1 VSTTATI
8 VEPFNDDLLVPDSAA
23 RRERARHRAFS
34 VRDGDAIGI
43 PEPERATEQ
52 GIRVAAL
59 RRAAPKFSRGMIEAQ
74 NNAVDV
80 ALVNADGKNIQPMI
94 GEIKRIGSLDRRRG
108 RQ

>member
-1 VSTTATI
+1 
-8 VEPFNDDLLVPDSAA
+8 
-23 RRERARHRAFS
+23 
-34 VRDGDAIGI
+34 
-43 PEPERATEQ
+43 
-52 GIRVAAL
+52 
-59 RRAAPKFSRGMIEAQ
+59 MIEAQ